1 MTRPVAEV
9 RVPGVYHWGTVVLPH
24 GTLSALAGGMFA
36 GLPAMRVNRAP
47 DDEGGGDAH
56 RPLRILMVE
65 DDVALANMYA
75 MRFRRDGHE
84 VTTVHDGESGLAEA
98 VDGGYDLVFLDISL
112 PKMDGITVLQRI
124 RQSEKA
130 ADCPVVILSNYSEPP
145 LIARGQELGVR
156 RYLVKSE
163 TSPTQIAA
171 SLRGWV
177 TD

>member
-1 MTRPVAEV
+1 M
-9 RVPGVYHWGTVVLPH
+9 RVPGIHHWGTVVLPL
-24 GTLSALAGGMFA
+24 GTIAAPPGGMFA
-36 GLPAMRVNRAP
+36 AFPSMRVRRAM
-47 DDEGGGDAH
+47 DGDGGGESP

-75 MRFRRDGHE
+75 MRLRRDGHE

-98 VDGGYDLVFLDISL
+98 VDGAYDLVFLDISL
-112 PKMDGITVLQRI
+112 PRMDGLTVLQQM
-124 RQSEKA
+124 RQSETA
-130 ADCPVVILSNYSEPP
+130 AACPVVILSNYSEPP
-145 LIARGQELGVR
+145 LMARGQELGVR